1 MEGCQSGLMDMLG
14 KHAWGKPHREF
25 ESPPFRSQYL
35 LSGYAKGYTLQGA
48 PDVYCGMP
56 LW

>member
-1 MEGCQSGLMDMLG
+1 
-14 KHAWGKPHREF
+14 
-25 ESPPFRSQYL
+25 L